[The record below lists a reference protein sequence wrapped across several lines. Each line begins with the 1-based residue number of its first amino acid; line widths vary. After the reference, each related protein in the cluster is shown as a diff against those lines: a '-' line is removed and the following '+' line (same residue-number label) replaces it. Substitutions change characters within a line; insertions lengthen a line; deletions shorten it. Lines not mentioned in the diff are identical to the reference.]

1 MYDAEG
7 VFDLQNY
14 DNQDLM
20 LDNLVE
26 IRKQSVPEEAEK
38 GQEPEYEPKDRTMT
52 VLRWL
57 RGLDTL
63 KLALRCLSKLIPIS
77 TVQQQLHKKLWR
89 CLLACLLWWNSE
101 CE

>member
-52 VLRWL
+52 VLR
-57 RGLDTL
+57 
-63 KLALRCLSKLIPIS
+63 
-77 TVQQQLHKKLWR
+77 
-89 CLLACLLWWNSE
+89 
-101 CE
+101 